1 MRERRALLMS
11 AVVSNS
17 STTGELI
24 DIEALLTPIPGD
36 NPAGENL
43 QYAGLYDEVRNERRA
58 DEDIAQGEW
67 RRTDTKS
74 ANWNQVIKLTTEAI
88 STTTKDLQAAA
99 WLTEALVKL
108 HGFDGLRDGLKFVR
122 GLHERFW
129 DHVYPEADED
139 GLDARANSLAWLS
152 NQLARS
158 IKEVPI
164 TAAQGRENYS
174 YFQWQQ
180 SEEFGIP
187 ENLES
192 LDSETQERVNELK
205 QQALAEEKITSEDWR
220 KAKQTT
226 RRAFYEATYT
236 SLNECWEELH
246 ALDREMDER
255 FGRETP
261 GLGELTKSL
270 DEIRSLVEKL
280 VKEKRILEPDAPE
293 IDGVIEEE
301 SNGSLENGNTSLS
314 SSTGPVRSRQEAFRR
329 LTEVSEY
336 FRRAEPHSPVSYLIE
351 RAVRWG
357 RMPLESW
364 LEDVI
369 KEVGVLDNL
378 RETLGLKTLSN
389 NDNQTN
395 GEDED

>member
-1 MRERRALLMS
+1 MS
-11 AVVSNS
+11 AVGSNS
-17 STTGELI
+17 SIAQELI

-43 QYAGLYDEVRNERRA
+43 QYAGLFDEVRKERRA

-67 RRTDTKS
+67 RKTDTKS
-74 ANWNQVIKLTTEAI
+74 ANWNQVINLTTEAI
-88 STTTKDLQAAA
+88 SNSTKDLQVAA

-129 DHVYPEADED
+129 EHVYPEADED
-139 GLDARANSLAWLS
+139 GFEARANSLDWLS
-152 NQLARS
+152 NQVARS

-164 TAAQGRENYS
+164 TGAQGRENYS

-180 SEEFGIP
+180 SEEFNIP
-187 ENLES
+187 ENVES
-192 LDSETQERVNELK
+192 LDVEAQERINELR
-205 QQALAEEKITSEDWR
+205 QQALAEGKITSEDWR
-220 KAKQTT
+220 KAKQNT
-226 RRAFYEATYT
+226 RRAFYEATYST
-236 SLNECWEELH
+236 LNECWEELQ
-246 ALDREMDER
+246 ALDREMDEK

-270 DEIRSLVEKL
+270 DEVRSLVEKH
-280 VKEKRILEPDAPE
+280 VKEKRILEPDAVSADE
-293 IDGVIEEE
+293 VSEAAYEGTQEDG
-301 SNGSLENGNTSLS
+301 NGAFAG
-314 SSTGPVRSRQEAFRR
+314 SSTGPIRSRQEGFRR
-329 LTEVSEY
+329 LIEVSEY
-336 FRRAEPHSPVSYLIE
+336 FRRTEPHSPVSYLVE

-369 KEVGVLDNL
+369 KEAGVLDNL
-378 RETLGLKTLSN
+378 RETLGLRTLSN
-389 NDNQTN
+389 NNNETSS
-395 GEDED
+395 EDED